1 MNITKMTIETTPE
14 TAAKIAQ
21 LLANEGTAEQQ
32 PALAVPQ
39 PTVTAIP
46 QNAPAVPQYSI
57 PVQQPVQQPVQTAP
71 VMPQPTAPAAP
82 TTAPSYTIAQLQAA
96 CAPLADAGKL
106 PALQQLISTFGVA
119 SLSELPPARY
129 GEFANGLRAL
139 GGVL

>member
-1 MNITKMTIETTPE
+1 MNTIKMTIETTPE

-57 PVQQPVQQPVQTAP
+57 PVQQSAQTAP